1 VVGKN
6 VADDGHT
13 NTWTC
18 PMILLSTT
26 MLGGHAGDEDPLL
39 PNGANPHPMPL
50 VHAGFWHDLNME
62 HQMSEMPMAQ
72 DQAAA
77 PVGNAPVPEM
87 NIATATPV
95 QVENF
100 IPVPEA
106 EQEPDTITHLT
117 NLINKIM
124 DTNVDHD
131 MLQKLAGSQI
141 NAATINIEETEVN
154 GVEVMK
160 CSTEINT
167 VPSNYAPPIE
177 PMQQTQ
183 VMQSNNSDSD
193 VVVISE
199 PANFNKQKCKQAAP
213 RDVSTVRRSRR
224 IANNAAG
231 FMDKASASA
240 PISVKGVATKPW

>member
-1 VVGKN
+1 
-6 VADDGHT
+6 
-13 NTWTC
+13 
-18 PMILLSTT
+18 
-26 MLGGHAGDEDPLL
+26 
-39 PNGANPHPMPL
+39 
-50 VHAGFWHDLNME
+50 ME
-62 HQMSEMPMAQ
+62 HQMDEMPMAQ

-87 NIATATPV
+87 NIAPATPV

-141 NAATINIEETEVN
+141 NGATINIEETEVN
-154 GVEVMK
+154 GVEFMK
-160 CSTEINT
+160 CSIEINT
-167 VPSNYAPPIE
+167 VPANNAPPIE

-183 VMQSNNSDSD
+183 VTQSNNSDSD
-193 VVVISE
+193 VVVTSE
-199 PANFNKQKCKQAAP
+199 PANFKK
-213 RDVSTVRRSRR
+213 
-224 IANNAAG
+224 
-231 FMDKASASA
+231 
-240 PISVKGVATKPW
+240 